1 MEEPNLG
8 DTISLLK
15 VFKWQYDA
23 AKELEEPAAKEV
35 RSELIK
41 SILET
46 IDILEVP
53 QLIQDFNEH

>member
-15 VFKWQYDA
+15 VFKWQYAA

-53 QLIQDFNEH
+53 QLIHDFND

>member
-1 MEEPNLG
+1 MEELNLG

-23 AKELEEPAAKEV
+23 TKDLEEKAAKEV

-53 QLIQDFNEH
+53 QLLSDFHEN